1 MTKNIPPVPTL
12 CFLACGTKRASS
24 AKYERTRSVSFHFK
38 AWKETLLVL
47 SYFALLALFVPQA
60 KKHNV
65 GTGGMFFVMIGCGV
79 LLAVVYYGIQ
89 LLRKWMQQRHISG
102 REVRAYMSGS
112 VAASLASQR
121 EDIGGSALVAL
132 DPRTLQE
139 TGTLS
144 QP

>member
-1 MTKNIPPVPTL
+1 MNALKD
-12 CFLACGTKRASS
+12 
-24 AKYERTRSVSFHFK
+24 HFK

-60 KKHNV
+60 KKHHL
-65 GTGGMFFVMIGCGV
+65 GTGGMFFVMIGCGI
-79 LLAVVYYGIQ
+79 LLAAIYFGFKF
-89 LLRKWMQQRHISG
+89 LRKWLQQRQISG

-112 VAASLASQR
+112 VAASLAFQR

-139 TGTLS
+139 
-144 QP
+144 